1 MKPILNWK
9 LLPGFALAL
18 ALFLAVAVLDWQGT
32 HRMQE
37 SADWVRHTHEVR
49 WQLAKLFSVIQDI
62 EIGMRGY
69 VIAGQPEYLK
79 PFLEAEA
86 EWKKQFLNVHKLT
99 SNNPRQQANCAAL
112 EPLITRRVALARAAV
127 DERQHTSFEAAQQV
141 VETGEGKA
149 VMDEIRDLI
158 GKMEDEEQA
167 LLNERE
173 LNAQRDFRN
182 VRKTNLILMGSGGLL
197 SIGLFALM
205 LRENRGR
212 LLAER
217 SLMEINARKRA
228 EEALRESEARLNFVL
243 ERNRIGVWEMNL
255 VNRTVYRT
263 LTHARIFGYPTLVP
277 GWTYEKFLEHILPED
292 REWVAGCVQA
302 ALAAQRDWEF
312 ECRIRR
318 ADGEVRWIWVTSGS
332 NQTFAGKLEK
342 ISGIVQDITE
352 RKQAELATGKLA
364 AIVEFS
370 DDAIIG
376 KDLNG
381 LITSWNHGAEKIF
394 GYTLGEMVGT
404 SIRRLIPE
412 DHQLEE
418 DQILDGIKRGKSI
431 EHFETER
438 LTKDGRRIAVSIT
451 TSPIKDAGGR
461 IVGASKVARDITGR
475 KRAEAEILRLNA
487 ELEQRVRDRTASLEA
502 ANRELEAFSYSVS
515 HDLRSPLR
523 AIDGFSQNL
532 LEDYGDKLDADGRDS
547 LQRVRAASQRLGRLI
562 DELLQ
567 LFRYSRSE
575 LRRVPVDLSA
585 LVQALAEELE
595 RCDPERRVE
604 FVIEPRRVAWA
615 DPDLIRVVLEN
626 LLGNAWKF
634 TAKLPRAKIEFGA
647 TPDGDGSVFFV
658 RDNGVGFDMAY
669 APKLFKA
676 FERLHNLSE
685 FPGTGIGLAN
695 VQRLIHRH
703 SGRVWAEGK
712 VNAGATFYFS
722 LPCPP
727 KKS

>member
-1 MKPILNWK
+1 
-9 LLPGFALAL
+9 
-18 ALFLAVAVLDWQGT
+18 
-32 HRMQE
+32 
-37 SADWVRHTHEVR
+37 
-49 WQLAKLFSVIQDI
+49 
-62 EIGMRGY
+62 
-69 VIAGQPEYLK
+69 
-79 PFLEAEA
+79 
-86 EWKKQFLNVHKLT
+86 
-99 SNNPRQQANCAAL
+99 
-112 EPLITRRVALARAAV
+112 
-127 DERQHTSFEAAQQV
+127 
-141 VETGEGKA
+141 
-149 VMDEIRDLI
+149 MDEIRDLI